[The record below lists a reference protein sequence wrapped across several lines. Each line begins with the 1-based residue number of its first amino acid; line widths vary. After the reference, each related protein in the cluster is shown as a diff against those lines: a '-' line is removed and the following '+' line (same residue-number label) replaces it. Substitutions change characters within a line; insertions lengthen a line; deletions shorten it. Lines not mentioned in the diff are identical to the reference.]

1 MLPSFLAE
9 EGGYMYRVL
18 LCVLLYVCI
27 IEEGENAWLS
37 SLLVVRGQI
46 CSGFSSPTS
55 QLFV

>member
-27 IEEGENAWLS
+27 IEQGGNAWLS
-37 SLLVVRGQI
+37 YLVVVRGQM
-46 CSGFSSPTS
+46 CGGFGSFTS